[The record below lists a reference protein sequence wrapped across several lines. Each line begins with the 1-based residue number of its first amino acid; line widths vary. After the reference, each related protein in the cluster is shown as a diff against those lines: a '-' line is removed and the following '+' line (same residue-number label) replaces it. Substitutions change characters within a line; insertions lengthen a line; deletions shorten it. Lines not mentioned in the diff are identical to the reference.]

1 MPQIEQMQKAN
12 MEKAIE
18 KKRRPTKSRKR
29 NHRQGETAGTH
40 LTASVPRAYSNET
53 AAAVQTRLREHRFDH
68 AELICITDPEDR
80 LLGCVV
86 LEDLI
91 ALPAE
96 TPMGDVLKALPMVR
110 VDEDQEKLA
119 SLALHHRLTAVP
131 VVDHG
136 GHFLGVVPP
145 LALMHILRHEH
156 VEDLHRLAG
165 IKRETHQAREAME
178 SAPLR
183 RARDRLP
190 WLMLGLAGSA
200 LATQVVAQFEA
211 QLQDRIAIA
220 FFIPGLVYIADAIGT
235 QTEAIAV
242 RGLSLSHANL
252 RSLLGG
258 EMRTGLLIGLTL
270 AAVTLPIIWLIF
282 GDFYLALAVA
292 VALFSAGCVATTIGL
307 FLPWLLGELG
317 TDPAYGSG
325 PLATILQDVM
335 SLLIYFAAVNLF
347 LF

>member
-1 MPQIEQMQKAN
+1 
-12 MEKAIE
+12 MEKSIE
-18 KKRRPTKSRKR
+18 KKKRPAKNRKR
-29 NHRQGETAGTH
+29 NHHQGETAGTH
-40 LTASVPRAYSNET
+40 MTASVPRAYLSDT
-53 AAAVQTRLREHRFDH
+53 PADVQARLKEHRFDH
-68 AELICITDPEDR
+68 PHTICVTDPEDR
-80 LLGCVV
+80 LVGVIALA
-86 LEDLI
+86 DLI

-96 TPMGDVLKALPMVR
+96 TPLNDAVQGIPSVR

-119 SLALHHRLTAVP
+119 SLALHHRLSVVP

-145 LALMHILRHEH
+145 LALMNILRHEH

-165 IKRETHQAREAME
+165 IKRENHQAREAME

-190 WLMLGLAGSA
+190 WLLIGLAGSA

-252 RSLLGG
+252 RTLLGG
-258 EMRTGLLIGLTL
+258 EMRTGVLIGLTL
-270 AAVTLPIIWLIF
+270 AVVTLPIVWLIF
-282 GDFYLALAVA
+282 ADLYLGLAVA

-335 SLLIYFAAVNLF
+335 SLLIYFAAVNFF